1 MVVDDGQ
8 IVRDSDQ
15 INQKD
20 TIVQVQKKPEN
31 ENDDGD
37 SLEEVESPQQPVTVA
52 QKKDAQQCS
61 DAVALKTNDPSEKQF
76 QVLQINADGESS
88 PEINEEWDQVEESRK
103 RQRLED

>member
-1 MVVDDGQ
+1 MKNEGATISKGVKDRTDQMVVDDGQ

-52 QKKDAQQCS
+52 QKKDA
-61 DAVALKTNDPSEKQF
+61 
-76 QVLQINADGESS
+76 
-88 PEINEEWDQVEESRK
+88 
-103 RQRLED
+103 